1 MSNEITNQNTN
12 QNAPA
17 DEENILITPEQSA
30 GSAEKLPEPVTDIP
44 GGEESAEN
52 SADEEEK
59 RELIKKVEA
68 LEAELLKEQI
78 KVKLLVAG
86 ILPEKLE
93 DGAAMAYGLCLA
105 GKSSGDAADEIA
117 AAYPHLKAVRAE
129 LPQFSAE
136 SAGSKDGFSA
146 IRRIFSAR

>member
-1 MSNEITNQNTN
+1 MTNETTNQNNGVT
-12 QNAPA
+12 
-17 DEENILITPEQSA
+17 EENVIAQPVQPT
-30 GSAEKLPEPVTDIP
+30 EPITDIP
-44 GGEESAEN
+44 EADQPAPDDAEKQELQARIEE
-52 SADEEEK
+52 
-59 RELIKKVEA
+59 

-78 KVKLLVAG
+78 KVKLLIAG

-105 GKSSGDAADEIA
+105 GKSPETAADEIA
-117 AAYPHLKAVRAE
+117 AAYPHLKAVRTE

-146 IRRIFSAR
+146 IRRIFASR